1 MAIKFARK
9 KGRNLLLSVI
19 YKCDKILP
27 FSKIGKLRFYLDL
40 EWIFDRLA
48 HEQSY
53 KVFGKE
59 NHPIR
64 HLSAKFLLDHLEANH
79 EVMDL
84 GCNSG
89 ELTFLLSKKVR
100 SVTGVDHNEKLIHEA
115 KRKYADFGISFV
127 GEDAVSYL
135 EKNKKKFDV
144 LVLSHMI
151 EHLDNPALLL
161 QQCKKFFS
169 YVYIEVPDL
178 DRSHLNVYR
187 TKVSSKLMYS
197 DADHIW
203 EFGRNDVQKLI
214 IESDLVI
221 LDMEFMFGA
230 QKYWC
235 RVA

>member
-1 MAIKFARK
+1 MAMKFPRK
-9 KGRNLLLSVI
+9 KGRNLLLSLI

-27 FSKIGKLRFYLDL
+27 FSKKGKLRLYLDL

-59 NHPIR
+59 DHPVRGI
-64 HLSAKFLLDHLEANH
+64 SAEFLLGHLEADH

-89 ELTFLLSKKVR
+89 DLTFLLSKKVR
-100 SVTGVDHNEKLIHEA
+100 SITGVDYNEKLIHEA
-115 KRKYADFGISFV
+115 KRKYPRTGISFV
-127 GEDAVSYL
+127 KDDAVSYL

-144 LVLSHMI
+144 LVLSHII
-151 EHLDNPALLL
+151 EHLDDPGLLL
-161 QQCKKFFS
+161 KLCKKFFS

-178 DRSHLNVYR
+178 ERNHLNIYR
-187 TKVSSKLMYS
+187 EKVQSNLMYS

-203 EFGRNDVQKLI
+203 EFGRSDVQKLI
-214 IESDLVI
+214 TENDLVI
-221 LDMEFMFGA
+221 LDMEFMLGV

-235 RVA
+235 RV